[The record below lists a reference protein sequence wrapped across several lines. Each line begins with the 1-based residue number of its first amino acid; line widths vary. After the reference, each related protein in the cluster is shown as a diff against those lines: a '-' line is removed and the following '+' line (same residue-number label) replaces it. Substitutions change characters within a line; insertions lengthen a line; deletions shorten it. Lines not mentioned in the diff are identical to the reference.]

1 MSQAG
6 LTQARGEADP
16 AKRFIPVAFVGAT
29 AIFLDQMGEIV
40 VTLAGAPA
48 ATPEWRF
55 QSAAYLVSRLPAL
68 TIGALGGL
76 WIAERFGRPFA
87 RKVFR
92 LVLLL
97 VAVLLLLSGVVLWI
111 DGLAFRAM
119 IPEAAR
125 ETFLFRWIRALA
137 LSSLGLLMFLLI
149 SVRARAG
156 RNTKG

>member
-1 MSQAG
+1 M
-6 LTQARGEADP
+6 QARAEPDP
-16 AKRFIPVAFVGAT
+16 VERFIPVAFVGAT
-29 AIFLDQMGEIV
+29 AIFLDQIGEIV

-55 QSAAYLVSRLPAL
+55 QSAAYLISRLPAL

-76 WIAERFGRPFA
+76 WIAERFKRPFA
-87 RKVFR
+87 RRVLR

-111 DGLAFRAM
+111 DGLALRAM

-125 ETFLFRWIRALA
+125 DTVLFRWIRALA

-156 RNTKG
+156 RNTTG